1 MFQKLTKIF
10 IFSYNYF
17 LFDGGGEGV
26 RNLLQ
31 ISIKHIHMNI
41 TVYQVFVSIL
51 SFDKDSRNHTLPI

>member
-17 LFDGGGEGV
+17 LFDGWGGGGLEIFCKFQSYNYLLFDGGGGGGV

-31 ISIKHIHMNI
+31 ISIM
-41 TVYQVFVSIL
+41 
-51 SFDKDSRNHTLPI
+51 

>member
-17 LFDGGGEGV
+17 LFDGWGLEIFCKFQSYNYLLFDGGGGGGV

-31 ISIKHIHMNI
+31 ISIM
-41 TVYQVFVSIL
+41 
-51 SFDKDSRNHTLPI
+51 